1 MTLPSSSRIPAEEA
15 GSRSQDKEK
24 SPLLPEDTLSQKK
37 PKGKLSGFVQ
47 WVSADSKSPAI
58 REIVGTISCMTVI
71 VYVSGYTL
79 GTWAYKAKKQAIE
92 KINEQIDHFFKNK

>member
-24 SPLLPEDTLSQKK
+24 SPSLPEDTLSQKK
-37 PKGKLSGFVQ
+37 PKGRLSGFVQ

-79 GTWAYKAKKQAIE
+79 GTWVHKTKKQLIN
-92 KINEQIDHFFKNK
+92 KINDTINWPL